1 MNEGLI
7 QLGTDLATTSVAI
20 VSSAITNFWPYILG
34 VIVVVGL
41 AYRFKR
47 LIGVA
52 R

>member
-1 MNEGLI
+1 MAATLI
-7 QLGTDLATTSVAI
+7 TLGQTIATTAISI

-34 VIVVVGL
+34 VIVIVGL